1 MLITF
6 LHVKRKIKQP
16 TMLCSFLIAAAYRYI
31 LQVYVPEHQVVSY
44 LAELWMFFWLS
55 GVAEACFYL
64 IAIQAT
70 LGQTVDVISQL

>member
-44 LAELWMFFWLS
+44 LAEL
-55 GVAEACFYL
+55 
-64 IAIQAT
+64 
-70 LGQTVDVISQL
+70 